1 MNYFSWIKL
10 ISVLIHLKYEQSF
23 PVSLTISV
31 KFYLRPL
38 KPFFVLPHS
47 TTSHRKYCI
56 YQTICKSKQIKFIR
70 KLLQIIIP
78 YGSNTFL
85 RAASLSKL
93 DNMVN
98 NTSLSSVQSML
109 NFLQNGRYSFIFT
122 VQLVHT
128 TNGKSPPKI
137 CLSTPVN
144 FHLSI
149 TPLLVHKVILTIPT
163 TSPFLYTL
171 AISHLPLFDCNRP
184 NNLH

>member
-23 PVSLTISV
+23 PVSLIISV

-128 TNGKSPPKI
+128 TNGTISTKNLSIYSSQFSPLYYTLTCSQSHPYNPDQQPFHLYLGNFSPP
-137 CLSTPVN
+137 S
-144 FHLSI
+144 F
-149 TPLLVHKVILTIPT
+149 
-163 TSPFLYTL
+163 
-171 AISHLPLFDCNRP
+171 
-184 NNLH
+184 